1 VSRTQED
8 RLRQVLLAEAE
19 DLIPAGD
26 GLLRIQQ
33 RLADRHSLRS
43 KLVPALAIAGV
54 VAVAGVAAITVSLTD
69 DGSLKQPLPRATA
82 PGPNATACAGGL
94 CPEPI
99 ASPSLSTTGVTTSA
113 SGIPLWPVT
122 TDAQAADWERL
133 SNTPRWEADPVQVTQ
148 HLMDDFLKLPGQA
161 MPRRDTNEDV
171 ALVDVSA
178 GGRTV
183 SQVRLVRVG
192 RDASGPWSVVS
203 ATSQVLA
210 VTQPTDGD
218 EVSSPINVAG
228 TVNDVDQSVH
238 LRLMSDR
245 VLGEGFQPA
254 GRDLPWTHSL
264 AWTSKGWSVAAL
276 VANTFSGKGDL
287 SAVSITAVRRAG
299 SSTPGIPAAGT
310 VFVAIDQEHVV
321 SVDALTGMQLRQ
333 LSYPSPGVVDGS
345 PDRGGE
351 DGVVWVRIQADN
363 CTSSIVR
370 AGLVRGPAGITV
382 EAKPIGR
389 SLPSLSAGGRS
400 LGWVEQPCGG
410 GDKTIVVRGPDAKFT
425 TTAVSQ
431 EGINDLDVRDDG
443 YAVVQLGFRV
453 LVLAPGT
460 TDVSSGQALRAE
472 GCTVAAPAWDGD
484 TVVAWELCSGVGWR
498 LGRWSAAGAL
508 KTRSADVP
516 DMSLPLHTAVAD
528 GQVLVSLDNHRI
540 ARVSASA
547 LADIPNG
554 DKWAQSDW

>member
-1 VSRTQED
+1 VISPED

-19 DLIPAGD
+19 DLVPAGD
-26 GLLRIQQ
+26 GLQRIEQ

-69 DGSLKQPLPRATA
+69 DGSLKPVQHGT
-82 PGPNATACAGGL
+82 PGPIPTGCTGGL
-94 CPEPI
+94 CEEPKP
-99 ASPSLSTTGVTTSA
+99 SPSLSTTDVTTSA

-122 TDAQAADWERL
+122 TDVQAADWQRR

-148 HLMDDFLKLPGQA
+148 HLLDDFLKLPGQA
-161 MPRRDTNEDV
+161 MPRQDANEDV

-192 RDASGPWSVVS
+192 RDPSGPWSVVS
-203 ATSQVLA
+203 ATSPVLA

-245 VLGEGFQPA
+245 VLGEGYQPA

-264 AWTSKGWSVAAL
+264 AWKATDWTVAAL
-276 VANTFSGKGDL
+276 VGNTFSGKGDL
-287 SAVSITAVRRAG
+287 SAVTITALRRAG
-299 SSTPGIPAAGT
+299 ASTPGVPAPGT
-310 VFVAIDQEHVV
+310 VLVAVESKHIV
-321 SVDALTGMQLRQ
+321 SADALSGRQLRQ
-333 LSYPSPGVVDGS
+333 LSFPPAGATDSS
-345 PDRGGE
+345 PDRGGA
-351 DGVVWVRIQADN
+351 DGVVWVRTTGDG
-363 CTSSIVR
+363 CTSSIIR
-370 AGLVRGPAGITV
+370 AGLARGPAGVTV
-382 EAKPIGR
+382 DAKPIMR

-400 LGWVEQPCGG
+400 LGWVERPCSGG
-410 GDKTIVVRGPDAKFT
+410 PSTVVIRGPDAQFS
-425 TTAVSQ
+425 TTATSADAIA
-431 EGINDLDVRDDG
+431 ELDVRDDG
-443 YAVVQLGFRV
+443 YALVQLGFRV

-460 TDVSSGQALRAE
+460 TNVTSGQAVRAE
-472 GCTVAAPAWDGD
+472 GCTLAAPAWDGD
-484 TVVAWELCSGVGWR
+484 TVVAWQLCSGVGWR

-508 KTRSADVP
+508 QTRSADVP
-516 DMSLPLHTAVAD
+516 DMSLPLHTAVAA
-528 GQVLVSLDNHRI
+528 GQVMVVLDNHRS
-540 ARVSASA
+540 ARLSGGV
-547 LADIPNG
+547 LADIPNAFG
-554 DKWAQSDW
+554 WGQPDW